1 MKIST
6 NWVNDF
12 VKIDD
17 VDKKELA
24 DKITN
29 AGVNVQEVI
38 GEVNF
43 DNIVVGEIVSAKAHE
58 NSDHLK
64 VCEVNI
70 GKSTEQIVC
79 GAPNARSGI
88 KVVVS
93 LPGAVLPNGMEI
105 KQSVIRGV
113 SSNGMLCSERELG
126 LGEDH
131 KGIIELPDNAKL
143 GENIADILKLNDP
156 IIEISITPNRGDC
169 LSVYGIARDL
179 ACAGLGKLKELED
192 VKIKENIK
200 SSIKLNVIDK
210 NCPVFYFRE
219 VNNLQNCESPNWLK
233 NRLKSID
240 INPKNALVDITNYVI
255 EIKTELENIRE
266 QIQNVE

>member
-6 NWVNDF
+6 NWINDY

-38 GEVNF
+38 GEINF
-43 DNIVVGEIVSAKAHE
+43 NKIVVGEIINAKPHE

-70 GKSTEQIVC
+70 GANTEQIVC

-93 LPGAVLPNGMEI
+93 LPGAKLPNGMEI

-113 SSNGMLCSERELG
+113 SSNGMLCSLEELG
-126 LGEDH
+126 LEE
-131 KGIIELPDNAKL
+131 KSEGIHELPNDAIVGNSPKIFKFRL
-143 GENIADILKLNDP
+143 NIFIRFK
-156 IIEISITPNRGDC
+156 
-169 LSVYGIARDL
+169 
-179 ACAGLGKLKELED
+179 
-192 VKIKENIK
+192 
-200 SSIKLNVIDK
+200 
-210 NCPVFYFRE
+210 
-219 VNNLQNCESPNWLK
+219 
-233 NRLKSID
+233 
-240 INPKNALVDITNYVI
+240 PK
-255 EIKTELENIRE
+255 
-266 QIQNVE
+266 